1 MASLVVPEH
10 GESGTAMPSISRVD
24 FDCCLGIAYLAGTV
38 REQVAMDQAL
48 LGLGDVQMNLVLLR
62 DEDWIDLDRVVLRD
76 HRADHLRSLLKLQLG
91 DAVRV
96 GRLGGLRGEGV
107 VREMGADGVQL
118 EVQLHQAP
126 PPRHRFDVVLALPRP
141 KMLRRILR
149 TVAEFGV
156 ANLHL
161 INTARVEKSYW
172 QSPLLRP
179 AKLQEALQAGMERA
193 SDTIA
198 PQLHL
203 HKRFRPFVEDQLVDL
218 CAGRHCW
225 MAHMDAPRSLADVPP
240 ETAVVMIGP
249 EGGFVPFEVE
259 LAERVIAKR
268 VHLGARVLSV
278 DTALPAALAQ
288 AL

>member
-1 MASLVVPEH
+1 MDHV
-10 GESGTAMPSISRVD
+10 SR
-24 FDCCLGIAYLAGTV
+24 
-38 REQVAMDQAL
+38 
-48 LGLGDVQMNLVLLR
+48 GLCDVHMNLVLLS
-62 DEDWIDLDRVVLRD
+62 DEDWIDSDHVVLRD
-76 HRADHLRSLLKLQLG
+76 HRADHLRNLLKLQVG

-107 VREMGADGVQL
+107 VLEMDADGVQL
-118 EVQLHQAP
+118 QVQLHQAP

-172 QSPLLRP
+172 QSPLLRQ
-179 AKLQEALQAGMERA
+179 AKVQEALLAGMERA

-240 ETAVVMIGP
+240 EPAVVMIGP